1 MKTDTTRFDEATARQ
16 VLLVQACDQG
26 PADNP
31 IWTPDDGRWATELA
45 RRTVAADATDA
56 RFLAERAHHALQ
68 RLLPRDA
75 AAARL
80 LRRRLW
86 QARRA
91 ALVVA
96 GAVLLGLAMNVIGS
110 AQHINLLAPPVWGV
124 LAWNLVVY

>member
-68 RLLPRDA
+68 RLLPRDRGL
-75 AAARL
+75 ARAL
-80 LRRRLW
+80 VRRRW
-86 QARRA
+86 RA
-91 ALVVA
+91 GWLALA
-96 GAVLLGLAMNVIGS
+96 ILLGLA
-110 AQHINLLAPPVWGV
+110 AGV
-124 LAWNLVVY
+124 AADAVGAGA